1 MKITHRARRIRELT
15 RLREGIKLDP
25 AWQRGPVWERSRKAL
40 LIDSILRGYDVP
52 MIYLRKTNEVQPYQY
67 EVVDGQQRLRA
78 IWEFMDGEYRLSKD
92 AQTIN
97 GTHIA
102 NSLFDDLSS
111 RMKAALRNFE
121 IVIGYIEGAQQ
132 PAISEVFSRMQMGI
146 RLNPPE
152 LRNAVQ
158 SGLRHGIDSIARLHP
173 FFRESRIP
181 VARFKHQDYLA
192 HGLSVSHHRARRDA
206 KAPQLMDDYIHITDV
221 AVYSDLLDAA
231 NSILDVL
238 HDVNM
243 RNQRRITQKW
253 MFVDLYYFLHQCR
266 NQLQKLNKKTLSNL
280 YRELDDDRREH
291 NAEPDLLLVDSP
303 TDREKDLYDYIM
315 AFKYSGGERSN
326 LQHRARIVR
335 RRLSC
340 ALGI

>member
-1 MKITHRARRIRELT
+1 
-15 RLREGIKLDP
+15 
-25 AWQRGPVWERSRKAL
+25 
-40 LIDSILRGYDVP
+40 
-52 MIYLRKTNEVQPYQY
+52 MIYLRKTNEVQPYQF

-102 NSLFDDLSS
+102 NSLFDDLSN
-111 RMKAALRNFE
+111 RMKTALRRFE
-121 IVIGYIEGAQQ
+121 IIIGYIEDAQQ

-173 FFRESRIP
+173 FFLESRIP
-181 VARFKHQDYLA
+181 VTRFKHQDYLA

-206 KAPQLMDDYIHITDV
+206 KAPQLMDDYIHITDF
-221 AVYSDLLDAA
+221 AVCSDLLDAA

-238 HDVNM
+238 HQVNI

-253 MFVDLYYFLHQCR
+253 MFVDLY
-266 NQLQKLNKKTLSNL
+266 
-280 YRELDDDRREH
+280 
-291 NAEPDLLLVDSP
+291 
-303 TDREKDLYDYIM
+303 
-315 AFKYSGGERSN
+315 
-326 LQHRARIVR
+326 
-335 RRLSC
+335 
-340 ALGI
+340 